1 MDKIWLSENSWFI
14 YQDEFISCDDIQFD
28 KLWELNNQF
37 ENHEVRIYGKWRKVP
52 RKQGLFCD
60 RELAY
65 KFSGCSV
72 KSKPIPN
79 DTILKDCLN
88 KLKLIVVQDYNAV
101 FCNWYKDGS
110 DYICAH
116 RDDENDLQSGSSI
129 ASISFGATR
138 TFRIRDYKTKKI
150 IKDQTL
156 NHGSLFIMG
165 GDFQKEYTHEVPKTK
180 KQITKR
186 INITCRS
193 FK

>member
-1 MDKIWLSENSWFI
+1 
-14 YQDEFISCDDIQFD
+14 
-28 KLWELNNQF
+28 
-37 ENHEVRIYGKWRKVP
+37 
-52 RKQGLFCD
+52 
-60 RELAY
+60 
-65 KFSGCSV
+65 
-72 KSKPIPN
+72 
-79 DTILKDCLN
+79 
-88 KLKLIVVQDYNAV
+88 
-101 FCNWYKDGS
+101 
-110 DYICAH
+110 
-116 RDDENDLQSGSSI
+116 LQSGSSI